1 MAEAQVKASIEMLQG
16 AALTVEDQ
24 MCLARVLLCAAR
36 DGVLKPLDPY
46 LNDDQLTAEQ
56 QQLLETYNQL
66 RLSIHHL
73 DLAFGDFV
81 AALNDDARC
90 AAAIGV
96 LHLRFHA

>member
-1 MAEAQVKASIEMLQG
+1 MAEAKVKASIEMLQG

-73 DLAFGDFV
+73 DLAFGDPQE
-81 AALNDDARC
+81 L
-90 AAAIGV
+90 G
-96 LHLRFHA
+96 